1 MTAYEGEIENS
12 KYKLL
17 GFENDKCL
25 AVIMIIATGKIIR
38 VKLSEVLNSEIM
50 DNLNKME
57 IKNLYKKF
65 YSQGG
70 AVTAYDLNDRN
81 ENSWMIYIILNLLL
95 FTFYIFT
102 SIAATKPIY
111 IESLDIIVTPGTF
124 LYPLTFL
131 IVDLLNENFGL
142 RLARKAILF
151 AFASNAMI
159 IILLYGS
166 TFLPDSARLEARW
179 ALQRSDRAGV
189 IGIDRVVGVVPG
201 VGEHQLVFAVQD
213 QRADQLQVLVLAH
226 LPQHVL
232 CGDYRQLPV
241 LFYRVLWRHA
251 DQRHC
256 EHDLRADRDQ
266 SRFCVLQHL
275 AGLWRTFIIQT
286 LPDQR
291 HCVIG
296 RCLASLQL
304 PKQLP

>member
-1 MTAYEGEIENS
+1 MTAYEAEAENS

-17 GFENDKCL
+17 GFENNKSL
-25 AVIMIIATGKIIR
+25 AVIMIIATGKVIR
-38 VKLSEVLNSEIM
+38 IKLSEVLNSEIM

-70 AVTAYDLNDRN
+70 ALTAYDLNDRH

-111 IESLDIIVTPGTF
+111 LESLDIIITPGTF

-142 RLARKAILF
+142 RLARRAILF

-166 TFLPDSARLEARW
+166 TFLPGLPGWKLDTPYN
-179 ALQRSDRAGV
+179 DV
-189 IGIDRVVGVVPG
+189 IIHVSSV
-201 VGEHQLVFAVQD
+201 LVASSVSFLVSENINSYLLCKIKELTNSRFLFLRIFLSTLFAVIIDSFLFCYIAFYGAMQNSD
-213 QRADQLQVLVLAH
+213 ILNMIYVQIAIKVCFAFFNI
-226 LPQHVL
+226 LPAY
-232 CGDYRQLPV
+232 GARS
-241 LFYRVLWRHA
+241 LFKRYIT
-251 DQRHC
+251 DG
-256 EHDLRADRDQ
+256 Q
-266 SRFCVLQHL
+266 SKPQS
-275 AGLWRTFIIQT
+275 A
-286 LPDQR
+286 
-291 HCVIG
+291 
-296 RCLASLQL
+296 
-304 PKQLP
+304 